1 MREGVG
7 AGWRLVVTGLVVGGV
22 VAGSLVGDDRW
33 WPFAPMAQ
41 YAFLVEDDGGVIN
54 SPYLEATTVD
64 GEEVR
69 VRLDREHLGLER
81 SELEGQL
88 ASVVADPGKLQ
99 AVAVLHARRQP
110 ELPRWRQVRVMNDHR
125 VLGPEP
131 VREIQTLATWDV
143 VHPLDPERGL

>member
-1 MREGVG
+1 MTIHEKP
-7 AGWRLVVTGLVVGGV
+7 AGLFGKVWYLPKGPC
-22 VAGSLVGDDRW
+22 VADT
-33 WPFAPMAQ
+33 A
-41 YAFLVEDDGGVIN
+41 
-54 SPYLEATTVD
+54 
-64 GEEVR
+64 
-69 VRLDREHLGLER
+69 
-81 SELEGQL
+81 QL